1 MKFSP
6 CTGLCRNDG
15 THCTGCGRSHD
26 EIKETR
32 VLVTTIVEHLNKYNY
47 DDPEV
52 FLNMLKTKS
61 LKQLTIIKE

>member
-15 THCTGCGRSHD
+15 SHCSGCGRSHD
-26 EIKETR
+26 ETKESR
-32 VLVTTIVEHLNKYNY
+32 ELVASIVEHLNKYNY

-52 FLNMLKTKS
+52 FLNMLQMKS
-61 LKQLTIIKE
+61 LKQLAIIKE